1 MNLWDPNDNKV
12 ILGLAVATV
21 GAVLSLGFIIWLARV
36 LG

>member
-1 MNLWDPNDNKV
+1 MNLWDPDDSKV

-21 GAVLSLGFIIWLARV
+21 GAVLSLGFLVWLARL

>member
-1 MNLWDPNDNKV
+1 MNLWDPDDSKI

-21 GAVLSLGFIIWLARV
+21 GAVMSLGFLVWLARL